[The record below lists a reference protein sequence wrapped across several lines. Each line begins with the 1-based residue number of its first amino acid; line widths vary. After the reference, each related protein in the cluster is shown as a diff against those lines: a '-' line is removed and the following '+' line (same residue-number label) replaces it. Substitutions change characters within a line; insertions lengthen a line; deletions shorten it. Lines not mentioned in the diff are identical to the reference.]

1 MYLFNTITANIIVVF
16 NVFVGFSSDVQSL
29 RQTSN
34 NALNTERRQMCQVH
48 RNIENCI
55 DSEE

>member
-1 MYLFNTITANIIVVF
+1 MYLFNTITANIIIVF

-34 NALNTERRQMCQVH
+34 NALNTERRQMCQVY